1 MARLRKKKGSLKR
14 ATVEERIL
22 KANAARSVLEDPVIQ
37 EAFENLE
44 DHYNEQWVNSDIEDS
59 ITRERIFLSLRALSD
74 LKADLESM
82 INSGDE
88 SLIAR
93 NG

>member
-1 MARLRKKKGSLKR
+1 MPKKKKKGSLER

-44 DHYNEQWVNSDIEDS
+44 EHYNEKWVNSEVEDS
-59 ITRERIFLSLRALSD
+59 ITRERVFLSLRALSD
-74 LKADLESM
+74 LKTELESM
-82 INSGDE
+82 INSGDVN
-88 SLIAR
+88 LIAR

>member
-1 MARLRKKKGSLKR
+1 MGKRKKKSSLER
-14 ATVEERIL
+14 ATVEERVL

-44 DHYNEQWVNSDIEDS
+44 DHYNEAWVNSGLEDS
-59 ITRERIFLSLRALSD
+59 VARERIFLSLRALSD
-74 LKADLESM
+74 LKAELESM

-88 SLIAR
+88 NLIAR

>member
-1 MARLRKKKGSLKR
+1 MPKKKKKGSLER

-22 KANAARSVLEDPVIQ
+22 KANAARSVLVAPVIK

-44 DHYNEQWVNSDIEDS
+44 EHYNEKWVNSEVEDS
-59 ITRERIFLSLRALSD
+59 ITRERVFLSLRALSD
-74 LKADLESM
+74 LKTELESM

>member
-1 MARLRKKKGSLKR
+1 MPKKKKKGSLER
-14 ATVEERIL
+14 ATVEERVL
-22 KANAARSVLEDPVIQ
+22 KASAAKSVLENPIIQ

-44 DHYNEQWVNSDIEDS
+44 EHYNEKWVNSEIEDS
-59 ITRERIFLSLRALSD
+59 VTSLRALSD
-74 LKADLESM
+74 LPSELESM

-88 SLIAR
+88 RLIAR

>member
-1 MARLRKKKGSLKR
+1 MARLRKKKASLER
-14 ATVEERIL
+14 ATVEERVL

-37 EAFENLE
+37 EAFDNLE
-44 DHYNEQWVNSDIEDS
+44 DLYNEAWVNSNIEDS
-59 ITRERIFLSLRALSD
+59 ISRERIFLSLRALSD
-74 LKADLESM
+74 LKRELESM

-88 SLIAR
+88 NLIAR

>member
-1 MARLRKKKGSLKR
+1 MPKKKKKGSLER
-14 ATVEERIL
+14 ATVEERVL
-22 KANAARSVLEDPVIQ
+22 KASAAKFVLENPVIQ
-37 EAFENLE
+37 EAFDNLE
-44 DHYNEQWVNSDIEDS
+44 EHYNEKWVNSEMEDS
-59 ITRERIFLSLRALSD
+59 VTRERVFLSLRALSD
-74 LKADLESM
+74 LKSELESM

>member
-1 MARLRKKKGSLKR
+1 MRKRKKKSSLQR

-44 DHYNEQWVNSDIEDS
+44 DHYHEQWVNSDIEDS
-59 ITRERIFLSLRALSD
+59 ITRERLFLSLRALSD
-74 LKADLESM
+74 LKTELESM

-88 SLIAR
+88 NLIAR

>member
-1 MARLRKKKGSLKR
+1 MAKKKKKSFEK
-14 ATVEERIL
+14 TSQEDRII

-37 EAFENLE
+37 EAFDNLE
-44 DHYNEQWVNSDIEDS
+44 DLYNEAWVNSNIEDS
-59 ITRERIFLSLRALSD
+59 ISRERIFLSLRALSD
-74 LKADLESM
+74 LKRELESM

-88 SLIAR
+88 NLIAR

>member
-1 MARLRKKKGSLKR
+1 MAKKKKKSSLER
-14 ATVEERIL
+14 ATVEERVL
-22 KANAARSVLEDPVIQ
+22 KANAARFVLENPVIQ

-44 DHYNEQWVNSDIEDS
+44 DLYNEAWVNSNIEDS
-59 ITRERIFLSLRALSD
+59 ISRERIFLSLRALSD
-74 LKADLESM
+74 LKKELESM

-88 SLIAR
+88 NLIAR

>member
-1 MARLRKKKGSLKR
+1 MARLRKKKASLER
-14 ATVEERIL
+14 ATVEERVI

-37 EAFENLE
+37 EAFDNLE
-44 DHYNEQWVNSDIEDS
+44 DLYNEAWVNSNIEDS
-59 ITRERIFLSLRALSD
+59 ISRERIFLSLRALSD
-74 LKADLESM
+74 LKKELESM

-88 SLIAR
+88 NLIAR

>member
-1 MARLRKKKGSLKR
+1 MGKRKKNASLER

-22 KANAARSVLEDPVIQ
+22 KANAAKYVLEDPVIQ

-44 DHYNEQWVNSDIEDS
+44 DHYNEQLVNSDIEDS
-59 ITRERIFLSLRALSD
+59 ITRERLFLSLRALSD
-74 LKADLESM
+74 LKAELESM

-88 SLIAR
+88 NLIAR

>member
-1 MARLRKKKGSLKR
+1 MGKRKKKSSLQR

-44 DHYNEQWVNSDIEDS
+44 DHYNKAWVNSGLEDS
-59 ITRERIFLSLRALSD
+59 VARERIFLSLRALSD
-74 LKADLESM
+74 LKAELESM

-88 SLIAR
+88 NLIAR

>member
-1 MARLRKKKGSLKR
+1 MAKKKKKSSLER
-14 ATVEERIL
+14 ATVEERVI

-37 EAFENLE
+37 EAFDNLE
-44 DHYNEQWVNSDIEDS
+44 DLYNEAWVNSNIEDS
-59 ITRERIFLSLRALSD
+59 ISRERIFLSLRALSD
-74 LKADLESM
+74 LKKELESM

-88 SLIAR
+88 NLIAR

>member
-1 MARLRKKKGSLKR
+1 MPKKKKKNSLER
-14 ATVEERIL
+14 ATVEERVI

-37 EAFENLE
+37 EAFDNLE
-44 DHYNEQWVNSDIEDS
+44 DLYNEAWVNSNIEDS
-59 ITRERIFLSLRALSD
+59 ISRERIFLSLRALSD
-74 LKADLESM
+74 LKRELESM

-88 SLIAR
+88 NLIAR

>member
-1 MARLRKKKGSLKR
+1 MPKKKKKGSLER
-14 ATVEERIL
+14 ATVEERVL
-22 KANAARSVLEDPVIQ
+22 KASAAKSVRENPVIQ

-44 DHYNEQWVNSDIEDS
+44 EHYNEKWV
-59 ITRERIFLSLRALSD
+59 FLSLRALSD
-74 LKADLESM
+74 LHSELESM

>member
-1 MARLRKKKGSLKR
+1 MPKKKKKGSLER

-44 DHYNEQWVNSDIEDS
+44 EHYNEKWVNSEVDDS
-59 ITRERIFLSLRALSD
+59 ITRERVFLSLRALSD
-74 LKADLESM
+74 LKTELESM

-88 SLIAR
+88 NLIAR

>member
-1 MARLRKKKGSLKR
+1 MARLRKKKASLER
-14 ATVEERIL
+14 ATVEERVI

-37 EAFENLE
+37 EAFDNLE
-44 DHYNEQWVNSDIEDS
+44 DLYNEAWVNSNIEDS
-59 ITRERIFLSLRALSD
+59 ISRERIFLSLRALSD
-74 LKADLESM
+74 LKRELESM

-88 SLIAR
+88 NLIAR

>member
-1 MARLRKKKGSLKR
+1 MGKRKKKGSFER
-14 ATVEERIL
+14 ATVEERVL

-44 DHYNEQWVNSDIEDS
+44 DHYNEAWVNSGLEDS
-59 ITRERIFLSLRALSD
+59 VARERIFLSLRALSD
-74 LKADLESM
+74 LKNELSSM

-88 SLIAR
+88 NLIAR